1 MLLQRTAPRTA
12 PGTAPDTASGT
23 APDTEPGKARRTAPR
38 TNPWRRPA
46 AALSAAALGAALLA
60 GCGSGTA
67 DPAPGK
73 DGGAP
78 AAAAGTFPVTVEHAF
93 GTTEVTK
100 APRRVVSVGYTDDQA
115 VLALGIKP
123 VGMVDQYPNPPGT
136 SPDVNTQWPWVKD
149 KWGDTRPEV
158 VMNNGDTGPN
168 YEKIAALRPDLI
180 IAVYSEI
187 DRAAYDKLSR
197 IAPTVG
203 RTKAEK
209 EPFSAPWQDNAV
221 HIAKALG
228 QERKGAALVKGIQDR
243 LDAARAAHPEFAA
256 QTAVALSWYK
266 DAAAPFTTT
275 DVRGRLVTG
284 IGYKGQTE
292 IDRIADG
299 KFFTVLSPER
309 MDLID
314 VDRIFVI
321 NDKAD
326 QEALKKSELFANLK
340 AVRNGKVS
348 YLLDSEGPAV
358 GAAMSQGTLLS
369 LPYAIDELVKS
380 AGQ

>member
-1 MLLQRTAPRTA
+1 MLLHRTT
-12 PGTAPDTASGT
+12 
-23 APDTEPGKARRTAPR
+23 R
-38 TNPWRRPA
+38 TNSRVRLTA
-46 AALSAAALGAALLA
+46 VLSAAALGVGLLS
-60 GCGSGTA
+60 GCGSDA
-67 DPAPGK
+67 EDPSAGK
-73 DGGAP
+73 GDDAP

-93 GTTEVTK
+93 GSTKVAK

-115 VLALGIKP
+115 ILAFGIKP
-123 VGMVDQYPNPPGT
+123 VGMVDQYPNPPGAG
-136 SPDVNTQWPWVKD
+136 PDINTQWPWVKD

-187 DRAAYDKLSR
+187 DQAAYEKLSK

-228 QERKGAALVKGIQDR
+228 QEAKGTELVKGIQDK
-243 LDAARAAHPEFAA
+243 LDAAKKAHPEFAN

-266 DAAAPFTTT
+266 DSVAPFTST

-284 IGYKGQTE
+284 TGFTYQTE
-292 IDRIADG
+292 IDKIADG
-299 KFFTVLSPER
+299 KFYTTLSPER

-326 QEALKKSELFANLK
+326 TEALKKFELFANLA
-340 AVRNGKVS
+340 AVKNGKVS

-380 AGQ
+380 VGQV

>member
-1 MLLQRTAPRTA
+1 MLFHRTTLTK
-12 PGTAPDTASGT
+12 PG
-23 APDTEPGKARRTAPR
+23 
-38 TNPWRRPA
+38 RRPA
-46 AALSAAALGAALLA
+46 AVLIAAALGAALLT
-60 GCGSGTA
+60 GCGSDSEDTKS
-67 DPAPGK
+67 D
-73 DGGAP
+73 GAP
-78 AAAAGTFPVTVEHAF
+78 SAATGAFPVTVEHAF
-93 GTTEVTK
+93 GSTKITK
-100 APRRVVSVGYTDDQA
+100 APQRVVSVGYTDDQA
-115 VLALGIKP
+115 ILALGIKP
-123 VGMVDQYPNPPGT
+123 VGMVDQYPNPAGK
-136 SPDVNTQWPWVKD
+136 SPDINTQWPWVKD

-158 VMNNGDTGPN
+158 VMSNGDTGPN

-180 IAVYSEI
+180 IAVYSEV
-187 DRAAYDKLSR
+187 DQAAYDKLSK

-228 QERKGAALVKGIQDR
+228 KETEGAELVKGIQGK
-243 LDAARAAHPEFAA
+243 LDAAKAAHPEFAG
-256 QTAVALSWYK
+256 QTAVALSWYE
-266 DAAAPFTTT
+266 DSVAPFTTT

-284 IGYKGQTE
+284 IGYKGATK
-292 IDRIADG
+292 IDEVAGG
-299 KFFTVLSPER
+299 KFYTQLSPER
-309 MDLID
+309 IDLVD

-326 QEALKKSELFANLK
+326 TEALKKFKLFANLSAAK
-340 AVRNGKVS
+340 NGKVS

-380 AGQ
+380 VDQ

>member
-1 MLLQRTAPRTA
+1 MTRPR
-12 PGTAPDTASGT
+12 S
-23 APDTEPGKARRTAPR
+23 RRR
-38 TNPWRRPA
+38 LA
-46 AALSAAALGAALLA
+46 ALLSAATLGAALLT
-60 GCGSGTA
+60 GCGSGSSDDA
-67 DPAPGK
+67 G
-73 DGGAP
+73 GGAQ
-78 AAAAGTFPVTVEHAF
+78 AAAGGAFPVTVEHAF
-93 GTTEVTK
+93 GSTKITE
-100 APRRVVSVGYTDDQA
+100 APKRVVSVGYTDDQA
-115 VLALGIKP
+115 ILALGTKP

-136 SPDVNTQWPWVKD
+136 TPDINTQWPWVKD

-168 YEKIAALRPDLI
+168 FEKIAALRPDLI

-187 DRAAYDKLSR
+187 DQAAYDKLSK

-228 QERKGAALVKGIQDR
+228 KETEGKKLVQDIQAK
-243 LDAARAAHPEFAA
+243 LDAARKAHPQFAG

-266 DAAAPFTTT
+266 DSVAPFTTT
-275 DVRGRLVTG
+275 DVRGRMLSG
-284 IGYKGQTE
+284 IGFKGATE
-292 IDRIADG
+292 IDKIAGG

-326 QEALKKSELFANLK
+326 QEALKKFELFANLK
-340 AVRNGKVS
+340 AVKGGKVS

-369 LPYAIDELVKS
+369 LPYAIDELVKAA
-380 AGQ
+380 AGQG

>member
-1 MLLQRTAPRTA
+1 MLLHRTTFTR
-12 PGTAPDTASGT
+12 S
-23 APDTEPGKARRTAPR
+23 RRR
-38 TNPWRRPA
+38 LA
-46 AALSAAALGAALLA
+46 AVLSAATLGIGLLA
-60 GCGSGTA
+60 GCGSDAPDKA
-67 DPAPGK
+67 D
-73 DGGAP
+73 DGAP
-78 AAAAGTFPVTVEHAF
+78 AAATGAFPVTVEHAF
-93 GTTEVTK
+93 GSTKVTK

-115 VLALGIKP
+115 ILALGIKP
-123 VGMVDQYPNPPGT
+123 VGMVDQYPNPAGRK
-136 SPDVNTQWPWVKD
+136 PDINTQWPWVKD

-158 VMNNGDTGPN
+158 VMSNGDAGPN

-180 IAVYSEI
+180 IAVYSEV

-228 QERKGAALVKGIQDR
+228 KEAEGAALVKGIQTK
-243 LDAARAAHPEFAA
+243 LDAAREAHPEFAG
-256 QTAVALSWYK
+256 QTAVALSWYE
-266 DAAAPFTTT
+266 DSVAPFTTT

-284 IGYKGQTE
+284 IGFKGATKIDE
-292 IDRIADG
+292 IAGG
-299 KFFTVLSPER
+299 KFYTKLSPER
-309 MDLID
+309 IDLVD
-314 VDRIFVI
+314 VDRIFVV

-326 QEALKKSELFANLK
+326 QEALKKFELFANLP
-340 AVRNGKVS
+340 AARNGKVS

-369 LPYAIDELVKS
+369 LPYAVDELVKS
-380 AGQ
+380 VDR